1 MYFFYSSE
9 YKIYLFHIL
18 NGGLTN
24 YLNSNYY
31 VKNIALLR
39 NWENVVGMEWL
50 YINSSKNEKKMQNVI
65 ENMLLIL
72 AGKYQLNSCNIWI

>member
-31 VKNIALLR
+31 VKNIDLLR

-50 YINSSKNEKKMQNVI
+50 YINK
-65 ENMLLIL
+65 L
-72 AGKYQLNSCNIWI
+72 